1 MSVPEAKI
9 ICDSIS
15 PDGIRL
21 TTMEVKMHRF
31 ILAEMNTHRIFS
43 RNSASSRAIPVK
55 KMLERVKTDP
65 AMPVFWGKNQSG
77 MGASE
82 ELSPLEKE
90 EAIKQWLEARDQAV
104 KNVETLQNLNVHKQ
118 LANRLLEPW
127 LWHTAIISST
137 EWTNFFGQR
146 CIVNPETNQP
156 YAQQEMYAAAMA
168 MQKAYYESTPK
179 LVGYCEW
186 HLPYITEEDIEWVN
200 KYFGIGMYLPEKI
213 EMNSHLKK
221 ISAGRCARVSY
232 LTHDGKRDPLEDINL
247 ADKLIAAKPM
257 HPSPF
262 EHVATPQDF
271 DPNQPWWGEARDR
284 CKGQNPLG
292 NFRGWAQYRHEFLN
306 ENIKDFI
313 PNYKN

>member
-90 EAIKQWLEARDQAV
+90 EAIKQWLEAR
-104 KNVETLQNLNVHKQ
+104 
-118 LANRLLEPW
+118 RL
-127 LWHTAIISST
+127 
-137 EWTNFFGQR
+137 
-146 CIVNPETNQP
+146 
-156 YAQQEMYAAAMA
+156 
-168 MQKAYYESTPK
+168 
-179 LVGYCEW
+179 
-186 HLPYITEEDIEWVN
+186 
-200 KYFGIGMYLPEKI
+200 
-213 EMNSHLKK
+213 
-221 ISAGRCARVSY
+221 
-232 LTHDGKRDPLEDINL
+232 
-247 ADKLIAAKPM
+247 
-257 HPSPF
+257 
-262 EHVATPQDF
+262 
-271 DPNQPWWGEARDR
+271 
-284 CKGQNPLG
+284 
-292 NFRGWAQYRHEFLN
+292 
-306 ENIKDFI
+306 
-313 PNYKN
+313 